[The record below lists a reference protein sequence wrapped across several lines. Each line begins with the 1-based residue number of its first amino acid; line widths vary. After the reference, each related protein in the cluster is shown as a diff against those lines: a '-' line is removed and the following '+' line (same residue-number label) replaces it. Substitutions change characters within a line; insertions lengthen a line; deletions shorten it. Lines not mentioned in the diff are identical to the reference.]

1 MSYTTSLEGIVS
13 FSEGHVSATSPQI
26 KRRRADAFA
35 NVNRIV
41 AAARE
46 VFSAQGDSATL
57 TDVAARAGVGNATLY
72 RHFANRQALAAA
84 VYEDIFVTEVEPV
97 ITALV
102 ESEAP
107 RESFLDVIVRLTEVM
122 SQQRPLLSSLDHLA
136 ELTAQLFRR
145 NHELVAALV
154 TTGQAKGDLRAD
166 ITADDVPTFVAM
178 VTTAS
183 VALHQTADLRR
194 RYLSLM
200 VDALDPAGAQP
211 LPGWTTPADRVP
223 YLGGE

>member
-1 MSYTTSLEGIVS
+1 VTEISADADTTT
-13 FSEGHVSATSPQI
+13 APA

-46 VFSAQGDSATL
+46 VFSLRGDSATL
-57 TDVAARAGVGNATLY
+57 TDVATHAGVGNATLY

-97 ITALV
+97 ISALV

-107 RESFLDVIVRLTEVM
+107 RESFLDVIARLTEVM
-122 SQQRPLLSSLDHLA
+122 CQQRPLLSSLDHLA
-136 ELTAQLFRR
+136 ELTVTLFNR
-145 NHELVAALV
+145 NSELVAAIV
-154 TTGQAKGDLRAD
+154 ATGQAKGELRLDL
-166 ITADDVPTFVAM
+166 TADDVATFVAM

-183 VALHQTADLRR
+183 VALDQSPELRR

-200 VDALDPAGAQP
+200 LDALNPVGAQP
-211 LPGWTTPADRVP
+211 LP
-223 YLGGE
+223 

>member
-1 MSYTTSLEGIVS
+1 MA
-13 FSEGHVSATSPQI
+13 ATARA

-46 VFSAQGDSATL
+46 VFGIHGDSATL
-57 TDVAARAGVGNATLY
+57 TDVAAQAGVGNATLY
-72 RHFANRQALAAA
+72 RHFPNRQALAAA

-102 ESEAP
+102 ESAAP
-107 RESFLDVIVRLTEVM
+107 RESFLDVIERLTEVM
-122 SQQRPLLSSLDHLA
+122 CQQRPLLSSLDHLA
-136 ELTAQLFRR
+136 ELTVALFNR
-145 NHELVAALV
+145 NSELVAAIV
-154 TTGQAKGDLRAD
+154 ATGQAKGELRLDL
-166 ITADDVPTFVAM
+166 TADDVATFVAM

-183 VALHQTADLRR
+183 VALDQPPELRR

-200 VDALDPAGAQP
+200 LDALNPVGAQP
-211 LPGWTTPADRVP
+211 LP
-223 YLGGE
+223 

>member
-1 MSYTTSLEGIVS
+1 MTRTTIRRFRVTEI
-13 FSEGHVSATSPQI
+13 SADTHAATPPS
-26 KRRRADAFA
+26 KRRRAEAFA

-41 AAARE
+41 AAARQ
-46 VFSAQGDSATL
+46 VFSVRGESATL
-57 TDVAARAGVGNATLY
+57 TDVAAQAGVGNATLY

-107 RESFLDVIVRLTEVM
+107 RESFLDVIERLTEVM
-122 SQQRPLLSSLDHLA
+122 CQQRPLLSSLDHLA
-136 ELTAQLFRR
+136 ELTVALFNR
-145 NHELVAALV
+145 NADLIAAVVA
-154 TTGQAKGDLRAD
+154 TGQAKGELRRDL
-166 ITADDVPTFVAM
+166 TADDVATFVAM

-183 VALHQTADLRR
+183 VALDQPPELRR

-200 VDALDPAGAQP
+200 LDALNPVGAQP
-211 LPGWTTPADRVP
+211 LP
-223 YLGGE
+223 

>member
-1 MSYTTSLEGIVS
+1 VTG
-13 FSEGHVSATSPQI
+13 SALV

-46 VFSAQGDSATL
+46 AFGARGDAVTL
-57 TDVAARAGVGNATLY
+57 TDVAAAAGVGNATLY
-72 RHFANRQALAAA
+72 RHFPNRQALAAA

-102 ESEAP
+102 ESAAP
-107 RESFLDVIVRLTEVM
+107 RESFLDVIERLTDVM
-122 SQQRPLLSSLDHLA
+122 SRQRPLLSSLDHLA
-136 ELTAQLFRR
+136 QLTVELFHR
-145 NHELVAALV
+145 NSELVEGIVA
-154 TTGQAKGDLRAD
+154 TGKDNGDLRTD
-166 ITADDVPTFVAM
+166 LTADDVATFVAM

-183 VALHQTADLRR
+183 VALDQPPELRR

-200 VDALDPAGAQP
+200 LDALNPAGAQP
-211 LPGWTTPADRVP
+211 LP
-223 YLGGE
+223 

>member
-1 MSYTTSLEGIVS
+1 MTETPADTDA
-13 FSEGHVSATSPQI
+13 ATPPA

-46 VFSAQGDSATL
+46 VFSVQGDSATL
-57 TDVAARAGVGNATLY
+57 TDVATLAGVGNATLY

-97 ITALV
+97 ITQLV

-107 RESFLDVIVRLTEVM
+107 RESFLDVIERLTEVM
-122 SQQRPLLSSLDHLA
+122 CQQRPLLSSLDHLA
-136 ELTAQLFRR
+136 ELTVALFNR
-145 NHELVAALV
+145 NRELVAAIV
-154 TTGQAKGDLRAD
+154 ATGQSKGELRLDL
-166 ITADDVPTFVAM
+166 TADDVATFVAM

-183 VALHQTADLRR
+183 VALDQPPELRR

-200 VDALDPAGAQP
+200 LDALNPVGAQP
-211 LPGWTTPADRVP
+211 LP
-223 YLGGE
+223 

>member
-1 MSYTTSLEGIVS
+1 MTEI
-13 FSEGHVSATSPQI
+13 SAAADAATAPA

-46 VFSAQGDSATL
+46 VFSIHGDSATL
-57 TDVAARAGVGNATLY
+57 TDVAAAAGVGNATLY

-97 ITALV
+97 ITQLV

-107 RESFLDVIVRLTEVM
+107 RESFLDVIERLTEVM
-122 SQQRPLLSSLDHLA
+122 CQQRPLLSSLDHLA
-136 ELTAQLFRR
+136 ELTVALLNR
-145 NHELVAALV
+145 NSELVAAIV
-154 TTGQAKGDLRAD
+154 ATGQAKGELRLDL
-166 ITADDVPTFVAM
+166 TADDVATFVAM

-183 VALHQTADLRR
+183 VALDQPPELRR

-200 VDALDPAGAQP
+200 LDALNPVGAQP
-211 LPGWTTPADRVP
+211 LP
-223 YLGGE
+223 